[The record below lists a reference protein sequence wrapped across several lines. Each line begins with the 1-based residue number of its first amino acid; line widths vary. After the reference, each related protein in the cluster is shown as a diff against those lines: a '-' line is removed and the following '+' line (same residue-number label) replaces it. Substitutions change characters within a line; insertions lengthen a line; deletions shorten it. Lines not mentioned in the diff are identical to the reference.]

1 MGGEGMSS
9 LLEFEEIT
17 KSFPGVRALDQVSFW
32 AKGGEVTA
40 LVGENGAGKSTLL
53 KVLNGDYQPDSG
65 KYVIDGTQYHFK
77 TPQKAIAAGVSIIYQ
92 ERQIVPCLSVAENLY
107 MEEIPVNKIQL
118 IDYRNLNK
126 MAQNIIDEFKLPIKA
141 TDRVKDLSV
150 AYQQMVEI
158 MKAYRRNPKI
168 IAFDEPSAS
177 LSDAEIETL
186 FEIIDQLKKKGIV
199 ILYVSH
205 RMNEIFR
212 IANQVVILKDGK
224 FVAQT
229 ATQDTNEMDIIRK
242 MVGRDLGDVFKSLD
256 RNDKVG
262 EVVLETK
269 NLMADN
275 VKNISFQL
283 RAGEVL
289 GFAGLVGAGRTE
301 TIRVIFGAD
310 KKKSGEIFIE
320 GKQVHIECPEDA
332 IALGIGLCPED
343 RKEEGIIPKRSV
355 ANNTTLAIIPRL
367 KKKGLF
373 DFDRE
378 KKIAWEGVKNLK
390 VKTPSVEKAIGELSG
405 GNQQKV
411 ILARWL
417 TSDPR
422 ILILDEP
429 TKGIDVGSKSEIYQ
443 IICNLAKQG
452 IGVIMISSELTEIR
466 GVCDRIIVMCE
477 GRITGELAC
486 ADATDE
492 KILTLAMA
500 DMLGGKGA

>member
-1 MGGEGMSS
+1 MSS
-9 LLEFEEIT
+9 VLEFAGIT
-17 KSFPGVRALDQVSFW
+17 KSFPGVLALDQVSFR
-32 AKGGEVTA
+32 ARGGEVTA

-65 KYVIDGTQYHFK
+65 KYIVDGTQCRFK
-77 TPQKAIAAGVSIIYQ
+77 NPQEAIAAGVSIIYQ
-92 ERQIVPCLSVAENLY
+92 ERQIIPYLSVAENLY
-107 MEEIPVNKIQL
+107 MEEIPVNKMHL

-126 MAQNIIDEFKLPIKA
+126 KAQSIINEFKLPIKA
-141 TDRVKDLSV
+141 ADRVKDLSV

-186 FEIIDQLKKKGIV
+186 FEIITQLKKKGII

-212 IANQVVILKDGK
+212 ITNQVVILKDGK
-224 FVAQT
+224 FVEQI
-229 ATQDTNEMDIIRK
+229 ATQDTDEMDIVRK
-242 MVGRDLGDVFKSLD
+242 MVGRNLGDVFQSLD
-256 RNDKVG
+256 RNDKLG
-262 EVVLETK
+262 EVVLEAK
-269 NLMADN
+269 NLVADN
-275 VKNISFQL
+275 VKNVSFQL
-283 RAGEVL
+283 KAGEVL

-301 TIRVIFGAD
+301 TIRLIFGAD
-310 KKKSGEIFIE
+310 KKKSGDIYIA
-320 GKQVHIECPEDA
+320 GKAVHIERPEDA
-332 IALGIGLCPED
+332 IKLGMGLCPED
-343 RKEEGIIPKRSV
+343 RKEQGIIPKRSV
-355 ANNTTLAIIPRL
+355 ANNTTLAIVQRL
-367 KKKGLF
+367 KKKGFF
-373 DFDRE
+373 DFDKE
-378 KKIAWEGVKNLK
+378 KKIARDGVKNLK
-390 VKTPSVEKAIGELSG
+390 VKTPSIEKAIGELSG

-417 TSDPR
+417 ASNPR

-452 IGVIMISSELTEIR
+452 IGVIVISSELTEIL

-477 GRITGELAC
+477 GRVTGELSR

-500 DMLGGKGA
+500 DMLGGKEA